1 MIPNCFATSLTAGS
15 RSSGVISPE
24 DIARLDSD
32 HEARARRDAR
42 STERDSAKP
51 GDFNNFAQR
60 SYDYEALEDQ
70 LLKGS
75 R

>member
-1 MIPNCFATSLTAGS
+1 MNRNDALRQMAAGL
-15 RSSGVISPE
+15 PE